1 MNSSQERNKNASE
14 VSCISNRMDGGIHSF
29 IKQVFFEH
37 IKYTRHHFM
46 F

>member
-1 MNSSQERNKNASE
+1 MNSSQERNK